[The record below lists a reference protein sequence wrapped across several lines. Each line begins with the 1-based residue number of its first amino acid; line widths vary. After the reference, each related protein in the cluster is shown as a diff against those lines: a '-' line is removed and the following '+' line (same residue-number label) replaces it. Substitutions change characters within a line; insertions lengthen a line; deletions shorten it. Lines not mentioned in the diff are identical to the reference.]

1 MFMRVDPGIVP
12 RRVTSNFE
20 GHPTITLWTD
30 EGSAANATIEQVK
43 AAECPP
49 KEERVGTAIV
59 LDMNIG
65 PTAHTHSALE
75 ASLEE
80 ACPVPS
86 IVRVPKS
93 QKICNICAARGYVAQ
108 LQLMLLTKSQMVWTA
123 LVLAPV
129 PAEELKN
136 GDLRNYNGAVYS
148 RLGLLEIDCCK
159 GPPMIRTAEGDV
171 IPAEYFWELDDPYA
185 AEEVTLI

>member
-1 MFMRVDPGIVP
+1 MRVDPGIVP
-12 RRVTSNFE
+12 RRRTSSFE
-20 GHPTITLWTD
+20 GDPIITLWTD
-30 EGSAANATIEQVK
+30 KGFAANATIEQVK

-49 KEERVGTAIV
+49 KEERVGTPTIV

-80 ACPVPS
+80 ACSVPS
-86 IVRVPKS
+86 IARVPRS
-93 QKICNICAARGYVAQ
+93 QSTCNICAEKGYVAQ
-108 LQLMLLTKSQMVWTA
+108 VQLMLLTKSQMVWTA

-136 GDLRNYNGAVYS
+136 GDLRNHNGAVYR
-148 RLGLLEIDCCK
+148 RLGLLEIDCWRDA
-159 GPPMIRTAEGDV
+159 PMIRTAEGDV
-171 IPAEYFWELDDPYA
+171 IPAEYFWDLDDPYA
-185 AEEVTLI
+185 AEEVMLI